1 MSARST
7 RRTGGPDTRRSSRKT
22 ALAQESAFDIYC
34 INFYDKG
41 LDAVRNAFVQQIKD
55 GLRRSIFVI
64 DVDEEIANAI
74 ETNEI
79 NTRASK
85 ISAPSKS
92 TISRFLKNIYVHI

>member
-7 RRTGGPDTRRSSRKT
+7 RRTGLDTRRSKKG
-22 ALAQESAFDIYC
+22 AHPQESAFDIYC

-64 DVDEEIANAI
+64 DLDQEIANAI

-79 NTRASK
+79 NSRLSK
-85 ISAPSKS
+85 MPTPSKNV
-92 TISRFLKNIYVHI
+92 FYIYIYIYIIDS